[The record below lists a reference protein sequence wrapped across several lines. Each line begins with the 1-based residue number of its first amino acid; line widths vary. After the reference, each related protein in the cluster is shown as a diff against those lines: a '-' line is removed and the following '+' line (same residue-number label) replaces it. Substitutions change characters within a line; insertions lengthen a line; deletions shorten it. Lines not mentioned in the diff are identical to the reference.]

1 MRLDIGLDLL
11 SPHVE
16 QRPNQALIAPR
27 QHPSQSSKARA
38 PEEGKENRLCL
49 VGPGVPPAPLVPP
62 PPGVPLLKKA
72 VACLPG
78 LCLKRPVATPLSRPG
93 PRRHRQA
100 PRGGHP
106 LDTEGTLSR
115 GLPQ

>member
-38 PEEGKENRLCL
+38 PEEVKENRLCL
-49 VGPGVPPAPLVPP
+49 VVPVVPQGNLGRPHPGCH
-62 PPGVPLLKKA
+62 LLKKA
-72 VACLPG
+72 ITCLPR
-78 LCLKRPVATPLSRPG
+78 LCLKRPGATPPPPPRPPPPPHG
-93 PRRHRQA
+93 
-100 PRGGHP
+100 
-106 LDTEGTLSR
+106 
-115 GLPQ
+115 